1 MSRIQ
6 LKKRILV
13 QNQAGRE
20 VQLRGIL
27 MYFEE
32 LNRTPNAEFGTK
44 DFFEM
49 DSSRISQYRPVT
61 RQIYRLPA
69 R

>member
-6 LKKRILV
+6 LKERILV
-13 QNQAGRE
+13 QNQGGRE
-20 VQLRGIL
+20 VQLGGIL
-27 MYFEE
+27 VYLEE
-32 LNRTPNAEFGTK
+32 LNRTPSIELGTK
-44 DFFEM
+44 VFFELN
-49 DSSRISQYRPVT
+49 SSRISQYRPVT